1 MKLIDLLYKIS
12 KDEVEPPLYFRI
24 NTFGYNFVIKY
35 LYFEFIIVEVK
46 SSFTDCMFKKRRL
59 FS

>member
-35 LYFEFIIVEVK
+35 LYFEFIIIEVK
-46 SSFTDCMFKKRRL
+46 SSFTNCMF
-59 FS
+59 